1 MEKRFS
7 NSGNNVRTGVR
18 ARQHRV
24 SRSALWIAGALLSL
38 VAPASAAA
46 QERLFLTAVDN
57 AQQELLT
64 KIRNEQVRIDVAVWF
79 IGDGDI
85 AAELIKKHK
94 AGVPVRVIGDRVAIF
109 EADADTRRLFELM
122 ASEGVPIRLRY
133 HPTSFPEVMHWKCA
147 IFVGQNVV
155 EFGSANYTTFELAP
169 WSAINFK
176 DETALF
182 SNDPTLVRAFLT
194 MFDRMWAD
202 TSSFLDWPAAYRSD
216 TGITWPRPMSIPAG
230 RREPDYPTDVPGMV
244 WGQGPELVSRMVAE
258 INSESQRIDLVSYR
272 LTVPEITDAL
282 IRRHQAGVPVR
293 VFIEQTQ
300 YRNIGYP
307 EYWLVGAMADR
318 LWAAGVP
325 IKQRAHQGLT
335 HMKSLVTSQMGMFG
349 SSNFTRYWQRDHNYF
364 VAANAKP
371 AIYFALRDRI
381 DAMWNDT
388 VNYAQFQPQR
398 PEPVPPE
405 SPGNGAANVATA
417 SALVWRRAPW
427 AVAFDVYMGPS
438 PSSLTL
444 AGRVNAAMIEDPPQT
459 YAFFPPQGLAPSTRY
474 YWQIVSRTYASDLN
488 PSLTAGSAV
497 FTFVTSATTS
507 PAVAG
512 PAGCVGPSPGAG
524 WTCVKGGWIPPGG
537 WTPPPPSSPP
547 SAPSPTLSPTPTPSS
562 TSCPGTA
569 PVAGWLCINGG
580 WIPPD
585 HPLALAA
592 GTTPPP
598 SSAPSQPA
606 PAPVPST
613 CTTIKPASN
622 WVCVNGGWVPPD
634 SPLAATAAV
643 PAPTS
648 PPPSLPTTSCTTP
661 DPFVALGGGVCV
673 GGGWVPKGHPLAGG
687 GGT

>member
-7 NSGNNVRTGVR
+7 NSGNIVRPDVR
-18 ARQHRV
+18 ARQHDV
-24 SRSALWIAGALLSL
+24 FNPAPWIVVGLLL
-38 VAPASAAA
+38 LILPTSAAA

-57 AQQELLT
+57 AQQELLQ

-79 IGDGDI
+79 LGDGEV
-85 AAELIKKHK
+85 AGALVAKHK

-109 EADADTRRLFELM
+109 EADADTRRLFEYM

-147 IFVGQNVV
+147 IFVGQNIV

-169 WSAINFK
+169 WSAVNFK

-182 SNDPTLVRAFLT
+182 SNDPTLFRAFLT
-194 MFDRMWAD
+194 QFDRMWAD

-216 TGITWPRPMSIPAG
+216 TGVTWSRPMTIPGG

-258 INSESQRIDLVSYR
+258 INSETQRIDLVSYR

-335 HMKSLVTSQMGMFG
+335 HMKSLVTSRMGMFG

-388 VNYAQFQPQR
+388 VNYAPFQPQR
-398 PEPVPPE
+398 PEPVAAD
-405 SPGNGAANVATA
+405 SPGNGAVNVATS

-427 AVAFDVYMGPS
+427 AVAFDVYVGPS
-438 PSSLTL
+438 PSSLSF

-459 YAFFPPQGLAPSTRY
+459 YAFSPPQGLAPSTRY
-474 YWQIVSRTYASDLN
+474 YWQIVSRTYASDRN
-488 PSLTAGSAV
+488 PSLTAASEIY
-497 FTFVTSATTS
+497 TFVTSATTS
-507 PAVAG
+507 PL
-512 PAGCVGPSPGAG
+512 
-524 WTCVKGGWIPPGG
+524 
-537 WTPPPPSSPP
+537 PPPSSPP
-547 SAPSPTLSPTPTPSS
+547 PSPSPTPSPTPPPPTS
-562 TSCPGTA
+562 TSSCLGTA
-569 PVAGWLCINGG
+569 PVAGWACVNGG
-580 WIPPD
+580 WVPPD

-592 GTTPPP
+592 GAAPAPAP
-598 SSAPSQPA
+598 APSQPV

-613 CTTIKPASN
+613 CTTIKPAAN

-634 SPLAATAAV
+634 SPLALTATAPA

-648 PPPSLPTTSCTTP
+648 PAPSLPTGGCTTP
-661 DPFVALGGGVCV
+661 DPFVVMGGGVCV
-673 GGGWVPKGHPLAGG
+673 AGNWVPKGHPLAGG
-687 GGT
+687 GGG